1 MTPRKALRV
10 RQSTTAAAVSRT
22 PAKDDDGHNSFGRR
36 SLPRTAKV
44 VAQLDG
50 YQDQFNSPDKN
61 HGKRKTQTAA
71 TPATKISQQMATVLT
86 FESPENCR
94 LGLRTERRSA
104 TVHRRLDLSSAKVTH
119 DRGGSNHVEVERDE
133 NIPPMGDTVGRRLPK
148 RTVKV
153 PSTVTETSS
162 RTPLRMKITKNNN
175 SAKISSYSVRKTGN
189 QMRYR
194 SPRISSRNCAPAP
207 PDARVM
213 PVIVRLRSVVPHV
226 DGTVEYRTVGSE
238 SPWGVKRSP
247 AKVVFTTT
255 LNPGLFSSRKCDL
268 TFETG
273 QLESSASEYSS
284 DESDESG
291 IASSEDG
298 MEQENLYERRTSVS
312 RNKITFKTIA
322 TVSPE
327 KRRSNATHNPRAAVK
342 KVQTLEDFRRRL
354 HTAAVPERMPCR
366 EEEAAEVE
374 RFIRNAI
381 SVCGSSS
388 AMYISGVPGTGK
400 TATVM
405 SVVKQLCRD
414 KSCNKFCFVSV
425 NAMEFIEPKKI
436 FVEIYNQITGN
447 TTRIS
452 PLSAR
457 KKLNVM
463 FEIIDKY
470 RPPIVILV
478 DELDQL
484 CTKKQELI
492 YDIFNWTSAES
503 ARVSVMAIANT
514 LDLPERMLC
523 QRITSRIGSARIC
536 FQPYE
541 FQQIECI
548 IRDRLKGSP
557 NAVDE
562 SAVQIAAR
570 KVAAVTGDLRKAM
583 DLLRRAIEIA
593 IEKGAKKLLVEHVLC
608 ATREASSTLLVH
620 FVKGLSKHSLLL
632 FKAAIS
638 LAEKTD
644 DFSFAELYAQYAS
657 FAALVEGIAPLVEST
672 LLSLV
677 GQLCSF

>member
-22 PAKDDDGHNSFGRR
+22 PAKDDDGHSSFGRR

-153 PSTVTETSS
+153 
-162 RTPLRMKITKNNN
+162 
-175 SAKISSYSVRKTGN
+175 
-189 QMRYR
+189 
-194 SPRISSRNCAPAP
+194 
-207 PDARVM
+207 
-213 PVIVRLRSVVPHV
+213 IVRLRSVVPHV
-226 DGTVEYRTVGSE
+226 DGTIEYRTVGSE

-255 LNPGLFSSRKCDL
+255 LKPGLFSSRKCDL
-268 TFETG
+268 TFERG

-298 MEQENLYERRTSVS
+298 MEQESLYERRTSVS
-312 RNKITFKTIA
+312 RNKITFKTIT

-327 KRRSNATHNPRAAVK
+327 KRRGNATHNPRAAVK

-414 KSCNKFCFVSV
+414 KSCNKFCFVTV

-436 FVEIYNQITGN
+436 FVEIYNQ
-447 TTRIS
+447 
-452 PLSAR
+452 
-457 KKLNVM
+457 
-463 FEIIDKY
+463 
-470 RPPIVILV
+470 
-478 DELDQL
+478 
-484 CTKKQELI
+484 
-492 YDIFNWTSAES
+492 
-503 ARVSVMAIANT
+503 
-514 LDLPERMLC
+514 
-523 QRITSRIGSARIC
+523 
-536 FQPYE
+536 
-541 FQQIECI
+541 
-548 IRDRLKGSP
+548 
-557 NAVDE
+557 
-562 SAVQIAAR
+562 
-570 KVAAVTGDLRKAM
+570 
-583 DLLRRAIEIA
+583 
-593 IEKGAKKLLVEHVLC
+593 
-608 ATREASSTLLVH
+608 
-620 FVKGLSKHSLLL
+620 
-632 FKAAIS
+632 
-638 LAEKTD
+638 
-644 DFSFAELYAQYAS
+644 
-657 FAALVEGIAPLVEST
+657 
-672 LLSLV
+672 
-677 GQLCSF
+677 